1 MGGSHRQHAWRWEK
15 RNRKECAEG
24 GRDRRPSGSQSPT
37 FQNVFEGS
45 ARGQHP
51 TLGTEGTGF
60 RCRGYQ
66 LWGYLLCSQN
76 LLLGQA
82 WAAGMVLLPPDPF
95 GGHRSHHREVGQS
108 HGGCGPGTAHCF
120 VSMAHGHGCSQ
131 AGWLCGPLDVG
142 QALAPGS
149 CSYQPEEGEGDS
161 HTEVLGGA
169 EQQEIQSYPMI
180 PHFLP

>member
-1 MGGSHRQHAWRWEK
+1 MARLEVGEK
-15 RNRKECAEG
+15 KQEGCAGG
-24 GRDRRPSGSQSPT
+24 GRHRRLAKWLSVSHIPKCVCRVSWRPAP
-37 FQNVFEGS
+37 N
-45 ARGQHP
+45 ARRR
-51 TLGTEGTGF
+51 GTGF

-66 LWGYLLCSQN
+66 LWGHLLCSQN
-76 LLLGQA
+76 LLLGRA
-82 WAAGMVLLPPDPF
+82 WAARTVLLPPDPS
-95 GGHRSHHREVGQS
+95 GGRGSHHREVGQS

-120 VSMAHGHGCSQ
+120 VSVAHGHGCSQ

-149 CSYQPEEGEGDS
+149 RSHQPEEGEGDS

-169 EQQEIQSYPMI
+169 EGQEIQSHPMI